1 MIRLIAFRWVPPFAQ
16 GLVRDLRV
24 RWALEEAG
32 LPYEVQL
39 IGPEDQKS
47 DGYRKLQPFGQVP
60 VLHDGDLCLFESG
73 SIVLHIAEK
82 SSALMPEDPA
92 GRAQARTW
100 VFASINSI
108 EQYIQNLTQIDL
120 FNADK
125 AWAIERRPAVLEL
138 LRDRLQ
144 KLNTRMSGR
153 QYLENETFTVGDL
166 MMTTVLRILRHVDLL
181 EKEFPQLEAYRL
193 RCENRPAFKKA
204 LADQMKVFAESAP
217 PPSLSAR
224 AS

>member
-1 MIRLIAFRWVPPFAQ
+1 MIRVTAFRWVPPFAQ

-32 LPYEVQL
+32 FPYEVQL

-47 DGYRKLQPFGQVP
+47 ESYRKLQPFGQVP
-60 VLHDGDLCLFESG
+60 VLHDGELRLFESG

-82 SSALMPEDPA
+82 SAALMPEDPSGKA
-92 GRAQARTW
+92 RARTW
-100 VFASINSI
+100 VFAAVNSM
-108 EQYIQNLTQIDL
+108 EQHIQNLTQIDL

-125 AWAIERRPAVLEL
+125 AWAIERRPAVLEM

-144 KLNTRMSGR
+144 KLNSWMSGR
-153 QYLENETFTVGDL
+153 QYLEDATFTAGDL

-181 EKEFPQLEAYRL
+181 EMEFPELEAYRL

-204 LADQMKVFAESAP
+204 LADQMNAFAENAP
-217 PPSLSAR
+217 PG
-224 AS
+224 